1 MSEMLYPIGIQDF
14 GKLRRGGYVYVDKT
28 RHIYELAHNGS
39 YYFLSRPRRFG
50 KSLLISTME
59 AYFKGER
66 ELFSGLAM
74 ERLEND
80 WVEYPV
86 LHLDLNNGR
95 YDTKEALDSELR
107 KHLEKWEA
115 VYGDSYKDRNVGE
128 RFFQIV
134 ELACRKTGRQ
144 VVILVDEYDKPL
156 LQTLDDEEL
165 QEDHRMTLKSFYSV
179 LKSQDRYIKFAF
191 LTGVTKFS
199 KVSVFSDLNNLNDIS
214 MRAKFSD
221 ICGITEKE
229 LHAYFEEP
237 LREFAQENGW
247 TYGQTLSKLAE
258 KYDGYHFEIGTPGIY
273 NPFSLLNAFY
283 DKSLKDYWFETG
295 TPTFLVKLLKESD
308 YDLHRLVEGEEQDV
322 VELSSIDSM
331 RENPIPVIYQSGYLT
346 IKGYNE
352 EYETYRLGFPNK
364 EVKSGFIR
372 SLLPSY
378 LPVNKSEA
386 VFAIS
391 NFVHDVRRGDPE
403 SFMARLQALFA
414 DNNFRIAGK
423 MEKYFHNALYL
434 VFTMMGFNAEVEKAT
449 SQGCID
455 AVVKTTGYIY
465 VIECKLDKGAQAALD
480 QINERGYATPFAI
493 DPRKLYKIG
502 VSFSSATRGIS
513 EYVIE

>member
-1 MSEMLYPIGIQDF
+1 
-14 GKLRRGGYVYVDKT
+14 
-28 RHIYELAHNGS
+28 
-39 YYFLSRPRRFG
+39 
-50 KSLLISTME
+50 
-59 AYFKGER
+59 
-66 ELFSGLAM
+66 
-74 ERLEND
+74 
-80 WVEYPV
+80 
-86 LHLDLNNGR
+86 
-95 YDTKEALDSELR
+95 
-107 KHLEKWEA
+107 
-115 VYGDSYKDRNVGE
+115 
-128 RFFQIV
+128 
-134 ELACRKTGRQ
+134 
-144 VVILVDEYDKPL
+144 
-156 LQTLDDEEL
+156 
-165 QEDHRMTLKSFYSV
+165 MTLKSFYSV

-308 YDLHRLVEGEEQDV
+308 YDLRRLVEGEEQ
-322 VELSSIDSM
+322 SASM
-331 RENPIPVIYQSGYLT
+331 LGDITVMRTNPVPVIYQSGYLT
-346 IKGYNE
+346 IKGMNE
-352 EYETYRLGFPNK
+352 FGDYTLGFPNK
-364 EVKSGFIR
+364 EVERGFIEC
-372 SLLPSY
+372 LLPFY
-378 LPVNKSEA
+378 LPKDGGESN
-386 VFAIS
+386 FAIN
-391 NFVHDVRRGDPE
+391 NFVRDVRRGDPE

-455 AVVKTTGYIY
+455 AVVKTADYIY
-465 VIECKLDKGAQAALD
+465 VIECKLDKDAQAALD
-480 QINERGYATPFAI
+480 QINERGYATPYAV

>member
-14 GKLRRGGYVYVDKT
+14 GSLRRGGYVYVDKT
-28 RHIYELAHNGS
+28 RHIHELARTGK

-74 ERLEND
+74 EQLEKD

-86 LHLDLNNGR
+86 LHIDLNTGKFTDPDSLKSLLN
-95 YDTKEALDSELR
+95 DTLC
-107 KHLEKWEA
+107 KWED
-115 VYGDSYKDRNVGE
+115 VYGSSPSETTLGL
-128 RFFQIV
+128 RFSGIV
-134 ELACRKTGRQ
+134 ERACRKTGRQ

-156 LQTLDDEEL
+156 LQTLDNEEL

-199 KVSVFSDLNNLNDIS
+199 KVSVFSDLNNLRDIS
-214 MRAKFSD
+214 LNAKYAH
-221 ICGITEKE
+221 ICGITEDEIHSYFKE
-229 LHAYFEEP
+229 SVN
-237 LREFAQENGW
+237 EFAQANGW
-247 TYGQTLSKLAE
+247 NREQALAKLKE
-258 KYDGYHFEIGTPGIY
+258 QYDGYRFSIKAAGVY
-273 NPFSLLNAFY
+273 NPFSLLNALS
-283 DKSLKDYWFETG
+283 DKELGNYWFETG

-308 YDLHRLVEGEEQDV
+308 YDLRRLVEGEEQ
-322 VELSSIDSM
+322 SASM
-331 RENPIPVIYQSGYLT
+331 LGDITVMRTNPVPVIYQSGYLT
-346 IKGYNE
+346 IKGMNE
-352 EYETYRLGFPNK
+352 FGDYTLGFPNK
-364 EVKSGFIR
+364 EVATGFIR
-372 SLLPSY
+372 YLLPFY
-378 LPVNKSEA
+378 LPKGGGESN
-386 VFAIS
+386 FAIS
-391 NFVHDVRRGDPE
+391 NFVRDVRRGDPE

-480 QINERGYATPFAI
+480 QINERGYATPYAV

-502 VSFSSATRGIS
+502 VSFSSATRGIT